1 MGEAKCSRAAAILA
15 VLALLVARDAAAE
28 TWRLVESVTLDG
40 DGDDVSVAIR
50 TDAPANFTSFKLS
63 NPPRIVVDFPE
74 TQASASHAAR
84 DAGPIASWRLDAL
97 GRPDAPLARLVVE
110 LRTDHD
116 YLLASDGAL
125 VRLTLQEA
133 TSRPIAAIDGDAA
146 RAPVAV
152 ASTRQAYEKA
162 KEKARAEEQAR
173 REAEEAQAQREA
185 EAQARREAEAQA
197 RREAE
202 AQARREAEKKALRE
216 AEAQARREAESRAR
230 REAEAKAARERVVR
244 TVKLTQ
250 VSFRRGEEGALLAL
264 RLSEPTAYSVREGPS
279 SIVVEL
285 DQARIAR
292 LNDRLPLDTRFF
304 DTPVA
309 RIVPREIRSSGRV
322 EIVIELDRPAPY
334 RVDTDGATL
343 TIEVL
348 DAAAPSL
355 AGLGLDE

>member
-1 MGEAKCSRAAAILA
+1 MGEAKCRRAAAILA
-15 VLALLVARDAAAE
+15 VLALLVVRDAAAE
-28 TWRLVESVTLDG
+28 TSGWRRIESVTLEG
-40 DGDDVSVAIR
+40 DGDDVSLAIR

-63 NPPRIVVDFPE
+63 GPPRIVVDFPE
-74 TQASASHAAR
+74 TTASASHAAR

-110 LRTDHD
+110 LRTDRD

-125 VRLTLQEA
+125 VRLRLQEA
-133 TSRPIAAIDGDAA
+133 TSRPIAAIDGDAV

-152 ASTRQAYEKA
+152 ASTQQAD
-162 KEKARAEEQAR
+162 EKARQKAQAEERAR
-173 REAEEAQAQREA
+173 REAEEVQAQREA
-185 EAQARREAEAQA
+185 EV
-197 RREAE
+197 
-202 AQARREAEKKALRE
+202 KALRE
-216 AEAQARREAESRAR
+216 AEAQARRAAEETARREAEMKAR
-230 REAEAKAARERVVR
+230 REAEAKAALERAAPT

-279 SIVVEL
+279 SIIVEL
-285 DQARIAR
+285 AQARIAR

-304 DTPVA
+304 ATPVS